1 MKNIHQ
7 IILSVLLLCSHYLKA
22 QPGTVK
28 VIPPYEL
35 EVSNNKTSNLIFPYA
50 VKSVDRGSEQLLAQK
65 ARDVENI
72 LQVKASARNIVP
84 TNLTVVTSDGKF
96 YSFLVRYVDNPVTL
110 NLSFSNDKAES
121 EQSEMKASF
130 SDGLNEK
137 EFALQAAFVAAAPP
151 FFNIK
156 TKDKGIILG
165 LDAIHVAGD
174 VLWITLHVNNRSLID
189 LDVSGVR
196 FFVSDK
202 KRARR
207 TAVQDVEL
215 MPIYRRGDVLLKGKK
230 SCRLYFAFHPF
241 VIDKSKKL
249 QIQVSDEDSGHHLR
263 LQIGHRKLLKAKRLI
278 DKGSI

>member
-7 IILSVLLLCSHYLKA
+7 LMLSILLLCTYYLKA

-28 VIPPYEL
+28 VIQPYEL

-50 VKSVDRGSEQLLAQK
+50 VKSVDRGCEQLLAQK

-72 LQVKASARNIVP
+72 LQVKASVRNIAP

-96 YSFLVRYVDNPVTL
+96 YSFLVRYVDNPITL
-110 NLSFSNDKAES
+110 NLSFGNDKAES
-121 EQSEMKASF
+121 EQSGIKASF
-130 SDGLNEK
+130 SDALNEK
-137 EFALQAAFVAAAPP
+137 KLALQAAFVAAAPS

-156 TKDKGIILG
+156 AKDYSIILG
-165 LDAIHVAGD
+165 LDAIHVAD
-174 VLWITLHVNNRSLID
+174 SVLWITLHLNNRSLID

-196 FFVSDK
+196 FFVSDR

-215 MPIYRRGDVLLKGKK
+215 MPIYRRGDVLLKGKG
-230 SCRLYFAFHPF
+230 SCRLYFAFRPY
-241 VIDKSKKL
+241 VIDRSKEL
-249 QIQVSDEDSGHHLR
+249 QIQVIDEDSGRHLL
-263 LQIGHRKLLKAKRLI
+263 LQIGHRKLLKARRII
-278 DKGSI
+278 DKGNI